1 MLHYQFVRP
10 PDFQDNIPWLVLLH
24 GRGADEQDLLTLA
37 EFFPDHLVVAPRA
50 PFVAVQWNYGPG
62 YAWYRY
68 LGGTTPD
75 PEHFEHSQNELHA
88 LITALPN
95 LLEFRPGPLFLG
107 GFSQGGTM
115 SMGYAL
121 RNPSVVTT
129 VLNLSGFLPEHPSIQ
144 VTPETVGDTCFYW
157 AHGLFDSAIPHQV
170 AQQGRRQLQAA
181 NACLAAV
188 DPPIGHTISRN
199 SITDIQ
205 TLIDL

>member
-1 MLHYQFVRP
+1 MLFYQVKHP
-10 PDFQDNIPWLVLLH
+10 SELQNNAPWLVLLH
-24 GRGADEQDLLTLA
+24 GRGSDENDLLALA
-37 EFFPDHLVVAPRA
+37 DFFPDHLVVAPRA
-50 PFVAVQWNYGPG
+50 PFAAMQWNYGPG

-75 PEHFEHSQNELHA
+75 PEHFEHSQNELHD
-88 LITALPN
+88 LITALPD
-95 LLEFRPGPLFLG
+95 LLDYEPGPLFLG

-121 RNPSVVTT
+121 RNPGKITT
-129 VLNLSGFLPEHPSIQ
+129 LLNLSGFLPDHPSVR
-144 VTPETVGDTCFYW
+144 VTPETVDDTYFYW
-157 AHGLFDSAIPHQV
+157 AHGLYDAAIPHQV

-188 DPPIGHTISRN
+188 DLPINHTISYN

-205 TLIDL
+205 VLLDL